1 MLKGAVIGFG
11 RMGITHFAILNTHP
25 SVTMAA
31 VCDTSSFVVKN
42 FQRLSGVH
50 GFTDADQMFD
60 SIAPDFVIIA
70 TPSSSHHDMINESF
84 KRGVHVFV
92 EKPLT
97 LAALDSERLGEEAVQ
112 TKLVNQ
118 VGYVNRFNEVFV
130 AVKEL
135 LVSGALGEIHH
146 FRCAMYSPTVL
157 REPKGGWRGQRKN
170 GGGCLLDFASHGI
183 DLVHFLFGK
192 PHRIAG
198 SALRS
203 IFSRDTEDAIYSTFL
218 YRDGLS
224 GHLSVNWS
232 DESYRK
238 PAYRFEIEA
247 TNGRLSA
254 DQHDYKLYLRKPPSD
269 SPYKSG
275 WNVRYA
281 TDLSQPARFYL
292 RGNEFSNQLDYFIE
306 KMQALDTSNVN
317 SFASAAE
324 TDRTIQTILND
335 AGVQ

>member
-42 FQRLSGVH
+42 FQRQCGVQS
-50 GFTDADQMFD
+50 FTHAGQMFD
-60 SIAPDFVIIA
+60 SVALDFVIVA
-70 TPSSSHHDMINESF
+70 TPSSSHHQMISEAF
-84 KRGVHVFV
+84 KRGIHVFA

-97 LAALDSERLGEEAVQ
+97 LVALDSERLGEESAR

-135 LVSGALGEIHH
+135 LISGVLGEVHH
-146 FRCAMYSPTVL
+146 FCCAMYSPTVL
-157 REPKGGWRGQRKN
+157 REPKGGWRGQRKT

-183 DLVHFLFGK
+183 DLVHFLFGE
-192 PHRIAG
+192 PDRMAG

-203 IFSRDTEDAIYSTFL
+203 IYSHDSEDAVYSTFL
-218 YRDGLS
+218 YREGLS

-254 DQHDYKLYLRKPPSD
+254 DQHAYKLFLREAAFRRPVQIRLERSLRNGPQSANSILPP
-269 SPYKSG
+269 
-275 WNVRYA
+275 R
-281 TDLSQPARFYL
+281 QR
-292 RGNEFSNQLDYFIE
+292 
-306 KMQALDTSNVN
+306 
-317 SFASAAE
+317 
-324 TDRTIQTILND
+324 
-335 AGVQ
+335 VQ